1 MFSHVNFLLHLRKA
15 FRISW
20 RRRSTKKLSPVQSSC
35 TWRWIFPLL
44 HSSKMSWKRILFHK
58 LHYLICFQNLME
70 CQKRFAYDHAHQPMP
85 PRPPTH
91 AHPLF
96 AIGVQDC
103 HRVLYKAIRTDQAT
117 SLHSPL
123 YQSEQLKT
131 NWHLPLQVDCILLPL
146 LQHAEIY

>member
-1 MFSHVNFLLHLRKA
+1 MIELLLLNY
-15 FRISW
+15 FR
-20 RRRSTKKLSPVQSSC
+20 
-35 TWRWIFPLL
+35 
-44 HSSKMSWKRILFHK
+44 MSWKRILFHK

-70 CQKRFAYDHAHQPMP
+70 CQKRFAYDHAHKPMPPRPPTHAATPTYPCRHAHLPMP

-103 HRVLYKAIRTDQAT
+103 HRVLYKAIRTDQAA